1 MFCFGLG
8 YSAGRLAAALAADG
22 WAVAGTCRDEARRD
36 ELRALGY
43 DIHLFRG
50 EEPLEDTAMLE
61 GTTHLLSAVPP
72 DAHGDP
78 VLAHHAADIAG
89 LAALEW
95 VGYLSTTG
103 VYGDRGGARGDDRG
117 GDGDPDGAG
126 KDDPGWVDEDSA
138 RRPTGPRGERR
149 LAAEEGW
156 LDLWRDH
163 GLPVHLFRLAG
174 IYGPGRNALE
184 TVRHGRAR
192 RIVKPGQVFS
202 RIHVDDI
209 VATLRASIARP
220 NPGAAYNLADD
231 EAAPPQDVILHAC
244 ELLGIEPPPE
254 VPIEEAELSDM
265 AASFYRDNK
274 RVRNRRIKDELGVTL
289 RWPDYRLGL
298 KGLLE

>member
-8 YSAGRLAAALAADG
+8 YSAERLARALAADG
-22 WAVAGTCRDEARRD
+22 WALAGTCRDEMRRD

-50 EEPLEDTAMLE
+50 EEPLADRSVLE
-61 GTTHLLSAVPP
+61 GTTHLLSSVPP
-72 DAHGDP
+72 GTHGDP
-78 VLAHHAADIAG
+78 VLAHHAAEIAG
-89 LAALEW
+89 LVGLEW

-103 VYGDRGGARGDDRG
+103 VYGDR
-117 GDGDPDGAG
+117 DGD
-126 KDDPGWVDEDSA
+126 WVDEDSA
-138 RRPTGPRGERR
+138 LRPTGPRGERR
-149 LAAEEGW
+149 LAAEAGW
-156 LDLWRDH
+156 LELWRDH

-184 TVRHGRAR
+184 TVRRGRAR
-192 RIVKPGQVFS
+192 RIVKPGQVFG

-209 VATLRASIARP
+209 VATLCASIARP

-231 EAAPPQDVILHAC
+231 EAAAPQDVILHAC

-254 VPIEEAELSDM
+254 VPIEEAGLSDM

-274 RVRNRRIKDELGVTL
+274 RVRNRRIKEELGVTL
-289 RWPDYRLGL
+289 QWPDYRLGL